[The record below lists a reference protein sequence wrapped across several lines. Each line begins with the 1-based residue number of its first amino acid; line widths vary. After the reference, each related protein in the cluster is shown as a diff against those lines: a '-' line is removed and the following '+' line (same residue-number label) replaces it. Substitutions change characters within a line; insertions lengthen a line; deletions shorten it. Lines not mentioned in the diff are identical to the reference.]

1 MESERPDPAGQLGAS
16 PAQVVVALLV
26 LGVAA
31 LAVAV
36 AIGRVG
42 L

>member
-1 MESERPDPAGQLGAS
+1 MEIGRPDPAGQGGAS
-16 PAQVVVALLV
+16 PAQVVLALLV

-31 LAVAV
+31 VAVAV